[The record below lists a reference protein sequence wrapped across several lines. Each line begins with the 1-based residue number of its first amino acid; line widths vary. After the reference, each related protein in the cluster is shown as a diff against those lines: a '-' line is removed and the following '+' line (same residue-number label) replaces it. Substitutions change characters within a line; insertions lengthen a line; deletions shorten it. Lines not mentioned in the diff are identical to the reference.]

1 MLGFVPPADIVFPV
15 RTEPRSYFANERTLL
30 MWYELSMTLAVL
42 GAALQT
48 SSNSFTIQ
56 SVGIALSIPALAF
69 VVYALRMYFL
79 RFSSLEYKRPQ
90 HFEDKT
96 GTLVL
101 CLLVTGMVVGNSALV
116 AAKKSSVREWHSG
129 SG

>member
-30 MWYELSMTLAVL
+30 MWYELSMTLA
-42 GAALQT
+42 T

-56 SVGIALSIPALAF
+56 SVGIALSVPALAF

-116 AAKKSSVREWHSG
+116 AAKKSSGPLTPFSDWPLV
-129 SG
+129 